1 MISLLTFL
9 LALLG
14 MNTSPTFANLGVD
27 EFAALIAQK
36 GVVVLDVRTA
46 EEFAEGHIA
55 GAVNIDVNA
64 VDFEKKVASLLL
76 KKGTPLA
83 VYCRSGRRSA
93 NACGILAKAGYKNIS
108 NLSTGIIGWTEAG
121 KPTVK

>member
-1 MISLLTFL
+1 MIQLLTSL

-14 MNTSPTFANLGVD
+14 MSTSPTFANLGVD

-36 GVVVLDVRTA
+36 GVVVLDVRTT

-55 GAVNIDVNA
+55 GAVNIDANA
-64 VDFEKKVASLLL
+64 ADFEKKVAELRL

-93 NACGILAKAGYKNIS
+93 NACGILAKAGYKNVS
-108 NLSTGIIGWTEAG
+108 NLSTGIVSWTEEG